1 MRNNLPRATSVLLVL
16 VLGLAFGILVLMM
29 PLRAQAAS
37 TEQVITFSGQKVP
50 SIFDGLVPNH
60 FALYVAHR
68 RNKLHNLSS
77 WEEKMTDLHLGAR
90 FLEAC
95 DTCQPTSCFGSFE
108 RTVPCS
114 GCCTDEIGCNGV
126 NNYQTDS
133 KNNQESDQV
142 QNEPCG
148 ADCCD
153 DYANC

>member
-1 MRNNLPRATSVLLVL
+1 MEKGLSRDSRVSLLL
-16 VLGLAFGILVLMM
+16 ILGLALASLALVM
-29 PLRAQAAS
+29 PLRVQATS

-50 SIFDGLVPNH
+50 SIFDGLLPSH
-60 FALYVAHR
+60 FGLYIGRR
-68 RNKLHNLSS
+68 RNKLRNLSS
-77 WEEKMTDLHLGAR
+77 WEEKMSDVYLGAR

-95 DTCQPTSCFGSFE
+95 DTCQPTACFGSFE

-114 GCCTDEIGCNGV
+114 GCCTDEVGCNGV

-133 KNNQESDQV
+133 KNNKQSDQV